1 MQNLITKILDS
12 FDNEK
17 SFDLTKSELETLLRV
32 SELVAQIEILENIPQ
47 NKEQFIEESDK
58 ELKELFGKQDFEELK
73 NRLFL

>member
-12 FDNEK
+12 FDNDK

-32 SELVAQIEILENIPQ
+32 SEIMAQIEILENLPLS
-47 NKEQFIEESDK
+47 KEQFIEESDK